1 MKRVALIVLLA
12 AVLGGWRTSG
22 AGDWPQWRGP
32 ARDGVAQ
39 LAPRTAWPAAQRPAW
54 KVDVGEGH
62 SSPVVSGGR
71 VYLSV
76 REGEEETLQAFE
88 LATGKRLWRQ
98 AYAAPYTVNSAAFAH
113 GPGPK
118 ATPVVAGGR
127 VFTFGISGILSAFDA
142 AGGRV
147 VWRKEFGKE
156 FPSTAPIYGAAQ
168 SPVVDRGRVI
178 VHVGGGGGGA
188 LTAFDAE
195 TGAVVWAWKGDGPG
209 YGSPVVA
216 EIAGTRQVITFTES
230 LLVGVAADS
239 GRLLWKVPYTT
250 DYAQNAVTPVVQ
262 GNVVIVSGLDH
273 PVRALRVVAAK
284 GGGWTA
290 ETVWENPDV
299 ALYMSS
305 PVLVAGRLY
314 GFSHRKKGQFFC
326 LDAAAGK
333 TLWLSEG
340 RQGENASLVAAG
352 GAILALVTDGE
363 LIVFEAEGAA
373 FKVLRRYSVAETPTC
388 AHLAA
393 VDDGVLVKDERTLA
407 YFRF

>member
-1 MKRVALIVLLA
+1 VLA
-12 AVLGGWRTSG
+12 DVT
-22 AGDWPQWRGP
+22 
-32 ARDGVAQ
+32 
-39 LAPRTAWPAAQRPAW
+39 PRTAWPSALRQTW
-54 KVDVGEGH
+54 KVSVGIGH
-62 SSPVVSGGR
+62 SSPVVAGGW
-71 VYLSV
+71 VYLFG
-76 REGEEETLQAFE
+76 REGEEETLQAFQ

-98 AYAAPYTVNSAAFAH
+98 AYPAPYTVNSAAFSH

-118 ATPVVAGGR
+118 ATPVVAAGR
-127 VFTFGISGILSAFDA
+127 VYTFGISGILSSFDA
-142 AGGRV
+142 ASGRV

-178 VHVGGGGGGA
+178 VHVGGGGAGA

-216 EIAGTRQVITFTES
+216 EIAGTRQVITLTES

-239 GRLLWKVPYTT
+239 GRLLWKVPFTTEYT
-250 DYAQNAVTPVVQ
+250 QNAVTPVVQ

-314 GFSHRKKGQFFC
+314 GFSHKKKGQFFC
-326 LDAAAGK
+326 LDAATGK

-340 RQGENASLVAAG
+340 RQGDNASLVAAG

-363 LIVFEAEGAA
+363 LIVFEAGGAA
-373 FKVLRRYSVAETPTC
+373 FKVLRRYTVAETPTW
-388 AHLAA
+388 AHLA
-393 VDDGVLVKDERTLA
+393 VVGDGILVKDAGSLA
-407 YFRF
+407 YLRF